1 MNEKTLDGFK
11 HYSSITGNT
20 DVTAYLS
27 KNDTAS
33 PDLIEYLKGSLPL
46 ITESKYCLQLGEP
59 LDYSYTLDRRLEP
72 LYMTFS
78 NFQGVSRYCGC
89 CLKNETID
97 QSWR

>member
-11 HYSSITGNT
+11 YYSSITGNT
-20 DVTAYLS
+20 DVTAYLNKS
-27 KNDTAS
+27 DTVS
-33 PDLIEYLKGSLPL
+33 PDFIEYLKGSLPL

-59 LDYSYTLDRRLEP
+59 LDYSYTPDGHLEP

-78 NFQGVSRYCGC
+78 EFKGVWRYLGLCFR
-89 CLKNETID
+89 NETID

>member
-27 KNDTAS
+27 KGS
-33 PDLIEYLKGSLPL
+33 IVPPDLIEYLKGSLPL
-46 ITESKYCLQLGEP
+46 ITESKHCLQLGEP

-72 LYMTFS
+72 LYITFS
-78 NFQGVSRYCGC
+78 EFKGVWQYLGLCF
-89 CLKNETID
+89 KNASID